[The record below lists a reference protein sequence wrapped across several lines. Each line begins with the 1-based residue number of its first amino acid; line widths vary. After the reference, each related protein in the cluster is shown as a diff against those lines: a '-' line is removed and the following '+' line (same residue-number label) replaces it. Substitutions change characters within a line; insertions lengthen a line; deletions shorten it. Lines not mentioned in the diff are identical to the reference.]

1 MPKLVDAFY
10 VILNRKY
17 VWFHLTLVAYIRP
30 VPVYVVVNK
39 KHFLKNNIKKVIVL
53 IYCPTITIRII
64 YICILL
70 LTVLK

>member
-30 VPVYVVVNK
+30 VGTCICCGKKK
-39 KHFLKNNIKKVIVL
+39 KHFFKL
-53 IYCPTITIRII
+53 ILIRSL
-64 YICILL
+64 Y
-70 LTVLK
+70 